1 MPMITRALYLG
12 RFQPYHLGHHAVIKQ
27 IASDK
32 ALEELIIGIGSA
44 QKSHEV
50 SDPFT
55 AGERVMMVTRALK
68 SLRIPYYV
76 IPIPDVRKNSIYVS
90 HVRSLVPPFKYI
102 YSNNP
107 LVVRL
112 FNEWGIEVRQPPLF
126 RRDKYEGKEIR
137 RRMLNSEKWLHLVP
151 REVAEVIEEVDGVER
166 LRGVAGSD

>member
-1 MPMITRALYLG
+1 MITRALYLG

-27 IASDK
+27 IAGDSE
-32 ALEELIIGIGSA
+32 LEELIIGIGSA

-55 AGERVMMVTRALK
+55 AGERVMMVRRALK
-68 SLRIPYYV
+68 NLKIPYYV

-90 HVRSLVPPFKYI
+90 HVRSLVPPFRYI

-112 FNEWGIEVRQPPLF
+112 FKEWGIEVHQPPLF
-126 RRDKYEGKEIR
+126 KRNKYEGKEIR
-137 RRMLNSEKWLHLVP
+137 RRMLSDEPWKQLVP
-151 REVAEVIEEVDGVER
+151 KEVAEVIEEVSGVER
-166 LRGVAGSD
+166 LKSVAGSD